1 MTQQINAERLIL
13 VTGATGNQ
21 GGAVARHLLQHGNF
35 KVRAFV
41 RDPNKPAAQ
50 ALQQAGAE
58 LVVGEFSDRASLD
71 RALQGAYGVFSI
83 QTFLKGGLEAEIRDG
98 KTVADVASSVGIQH
112 FVYSSVGSAERNTGI
127 PHFDSKFQV
136 EEYIRSLGLPYTMMR
151 PVFFFYNY
159 NAMRPMVEAGTL
171 SQPLSPETKLQ
182 QLSEED
188 YGEMVAEVFDRP
200 TDFLNREQEVAS
212 VNMTMTEIAATFSRV
227 FGKNVEYQQIPF
239 EAFEQQAGE
248 EVTIMYRWLENVGYR
263 ADLAQLKRDF
273 PAPTDFES
281 YLRDHNWAKPAES
294 ASGVESKGL

>member
-1 MTQQINAERLIL
+1 MTQQTNIKQTIL

-21 GGAVARHLLQHGNF
+21 GGAVARHLLQRGNF
-35 KVRAFV
+35 AVRAFV

-58 LVVGEFSDRASLD
+58 LVTGDFSDRASVD

-83 QTFLKGGLEAEIRDG
+83 QTFLTEGGLEAEIRDG
-98 KTVADVASSVGIQH
+98 KTVADAAKAAGIQH

-136 EEYIRSLGLPYTMMR
+136 EEYIRSLGLPYTIMR

-159 NAMRPMVEAGTL
+159 NSMRPMVEQGTL
-171 SQPLSPETKLQ
+171 PQPLSPKTKLQ

-188 YGEMVAEVFDRP
+188 YGAMVAEVFDRP
-200 TDFLNREQEVAS
+200 TEFLNREIEIAS
-212 VNMTMTEIAATFSRV
+212 VNMTMPEIAAAFSHV
-227 FGKNVEYQQIPF
+227 LGKPVEYQQIPF

-248 EVTIMYRWLENVGYR
+248 EITLMYRWFENVGYG
-263 ADLAQLKRDF
+263 ANLAQLKRDF

-281 YLRDHNWAKPAES
+281 YLRGHNWAKPA
-294 ASGVESKGL
+294 

>member
-1 MTQQINAERLIL
+1 MTQQTTAERIIL

-21 GGAVARHLLQHGNF
+21 GGAVARHLLKRGNF

-58 LVVGEFSDRASLD
+58 LVTGDFSDRASLD
-71 RALQGAYGVFSI
+71 RALQGAYGVFSL
-83 QTFLKGGLEAEIRDG
+83 QSFLKEGGLSAEIRDG
-98 KTVADVASSVGIQH
+98 KSVADAASSAGVEH

-127 PHFDSKFQV
+127 PHFDSKFTV
-136 EEYIRSLGLPYTMMR
+136 EEYVRSLGLPYTIMR

-159 NAMRPMVEAGTL
+159 ASMRPMVEQGTL

-188 YGEMVAEVFDRP
+188 YGAMVAEVFDRP
-200 TDFLNREQEVAS
+200 AEFLNREIEVAS
-212 VNMTMTEIAATFSRV
+212 VEMTMPEIATAFSLV
-227 FGKNVEYQQIPF
+227 LGKTVEYQQIPF
-239 EAFEQQAGE
+239 KAFEQQAGE
-248 EVTIMYRWLENVGYR
+248 EVTIMYRWFENVGYG

-273 PAPTDFES
+273 PSSSDFES
-281 YLRDHNWAKPAES
+281 YLRDHDWTKPD
-294 ASGVESKGL
+294 